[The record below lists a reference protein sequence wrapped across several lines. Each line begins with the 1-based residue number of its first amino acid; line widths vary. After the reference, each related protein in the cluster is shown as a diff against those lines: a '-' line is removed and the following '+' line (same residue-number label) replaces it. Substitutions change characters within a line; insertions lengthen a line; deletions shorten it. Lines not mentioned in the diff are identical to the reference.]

1 MFINKSDIEEV
12 KQYSIIDYLSSKGI
26 QPFKVS
32 GKQMVYYSPLTN
44 EKTASFLV
52 EPNKNVFNDYSSGQK
67 GDIIRL
73 VGLIEQI
80 SFIEAIQLIQSLKS
94 TCFTPVNNLTST
106 FFARGNNVPD
116 LSFSFSGNNSNKES
130 KIEIQSVQ
138 PITNTSLIQYV
149 EQRGINIELGR
160 IYLKEI
166 HFSNKGKNYFAVG
179 FQNNSGG
186 YELRNALKFKAKTAN
201 GITVF
206 DKGTSTVNLFE
217 GFFDFL
223 SALQYYNTKAFNNTT
238 IILNTNNNLKLF
250 LNTLT
255 DNQIINSFLD
265 NDKSGQSTVNQ
276 IVSKGFNVVNQSEK
290 IYPNSKD
297 FNEYLLGKTIETV

>member
-1 MFINKSDIEEV
+1 MFINKSEIEEA
-12 KQYSIIDYLSSKGI
+12 KQFSIIDYLNIKGV
-26 QPFKVS
+26 QPVKMI
-32 GKQMVYYSPLTN
+32 GKQVVYYSPLTN

-73 VGLIEQI
+73 VELIEQI
-80 SFIEAIQLIQSLKS
+80 PFLEAIKRIQGLKS
-94 TCFTPVNNLTST
+94 TY
-106 FFARGNNVPD
+106 FAPDSNVTVTCPRRERDVTVTCQRRESDVTD
-116 LSFSFSGNNSNKES
+116 LSFSFSGNNTIKES
-130 KIEIQSVQ
+130 KMEIKSVQ
-138 PITNTSLIQYV
+138 PVTHPSLIQYV
-149 EQRGINIELGR
+149 EQRGINIDLGK
-160 IYLKEI
+160 IYLKEV
-166 HFSNKGKNYFAVG
+166 HFSNNGKRYFAVG

-206 DKGTSTVNLFE
+206 DRGTKTVNLFE

-238 IILNTNNNLKLF
+238 IVLNTNNNLQLF

-255 DNQIINSFLD
+255 DNQIMRIR
-265 NDKSGQSTVNQ
+265 G
-276 IVSKGFNVVNQSEK
+276 
-290 IYPNSKD
+290 
-297 FNEYLLGKTIETV
+297 

>member
-1 MFINKSDIEEV
+1 MYINKSDIEEV
-12 KQYSIIDYLSSKGI
+12 KQYSIIDYLNSKGI
-26 QPFKVS
+26 YPFKEI

-80 SFIEAIQLIQSLKS
+80 PFFETIKLIQSLKM
-94 TCFTPVNNLTST
+94 TCLVRESNLIRTCL
-106 FFARGNNVPD
+106 APENNVSD

-130 KIEIQSVQ
+130 KIEIKSVQ
-138 PITNTSLIQYV
+138 PITNASLIQYV

-166 HFSNKGKNYFAVG
+166 HFSNKGNNYFAVG

-206 DKGTSTVNLFE
+206 DKGTNTVNLFE

-223 SALQYYNTKAFNNTT
+223 SALQYYNAKVFNNTT
-238 IILNTNNNLKLF
+238 VILNTNNNLKLF

-265 NDKSGQSTVNQ
+265 NDKSGQSAVNQ
-276 IVSKGFNVVNQSEK
+276 IVSKGFYVVNQSGK
-290 IYPNSKD
+290 LYPNSKD
-297 FNEYLLGKTIETV
+297 FNDYLLRKTVETV

>member
-12 KQYSIIDYLSSKGI
+12 KRYSIIDYLNSNGI
-26 QPFKVS
+26 RPFKEV

-52 EPNKNVFNDYSSGQK
+52 EPSKNVFNDYSSGQK

-73 VGLIEQI
+73 VELIEQI
-80 SFIEAIQLIQSLKS
+80 PFLEAVKRIKSLKS
-94 TCFTPVNNLTST
+94 TCF
-106 FFARGNNVPD
+106 VPDSSVSVTYPRRESDVSD
-116 LSFSFSGNNSNKES
+116 LSFSFSGNNTIKES
-130 KIEIQSVQ
+130 KIEIKSVQ
-138 PITNTSLIQYV
+138 PITNPSLIQYV
-149 EQRGINIELGR
+149 EQRGINIDLGK
-160 IYLKEI
+160 IYLNEI
-166 HFSNKGKNYFAVG
+166 HFSNNGKRYFAVG

-206 DKGTSTVNLFE
+206 DKDTKTVNLFE

-238 IILNTNNNLKLF
+238 IVLNTNNNLQLF

-265 NDKSGQSTVNQ
+265 NDKSGQTTVNQ
-276 IVSKGFNVVNQSEK
+276 MINKGYNVINQSQK
-290 IYPNSKD
+290 LYPNSKD
-297 FNEYLLGKTIETV
+297 FNDYLLGKTIETV